1 MLFERLIP
9 TEDCSL
15 CELQDICNIGY
26 VSIPSYS
33 VVTCEAFK
41 NAVREYGG
49 KDKILTELYDQINR
63 ELPQIKTNQEFSM
76 EILNKYIEGWKNYE
90 YI

>member
-33 VVTCEAFK
+33 IVTCEAFK

-49 KDKILTELYDQINR
+49 RDKILTELYDQINR

>member
-1 MLFERLIP
+1 MFERLIP

>member
-1 MLFERLIP
+1 MLFERLVP

-26 VSIPSYS
+26 VSVPSYS